1 MYIDNKLTSDIN
13 TLLKK
18 VAEENRARMACRL
31 MLTSLDRTPKS
42 ESHRQLLLRSLHT
55 LRLKVVE
62 EVGDTDLVAEIE
74 ATISKLEGVQ

>member
-31 MLTSLDRTPKS
+31 MLTTLDRVPKS

-55 LRLKVVE
+55 LQLKVE
-62 EVGDTDLVAEIE
+62 EIGDIDLVAEIQ
-74 ATISKLEGVQ
+74 ATISKLEVAQ